1 MGRGSAALGD
11 FEADFSADMGEQDR
25 EVESRN
31 ETRSDLGGRGGG
43 PAAKERAT
51 SSAGGATRLFPAD
64 YPVDEAYYPLLNAIA
79 QAHPETFV
87 SFKPRSPRLGSM
99 LLKSLHD
106 VVSPWA
112 QLRFGE
118 FTLAME
124 AAMQGLAQ
132 DMVAFGID
140 LSWLSDTGSALR
152 AASDRAAL
160 QLEIRNLSAQ
170 LESGRQHLANLEAQL
185 AQAQQQDAELA
196 AAALNFANPDPAGLV
211 FGELTS

>member
-106 VVSPWA
+106 VVS
-112 QLRFGE
+112 
-118 FTLAME
+118 
-124 AAMQGLAQ
+124 
-132 DMVAFGID
+132 
-140 LSWLSDTGSALR
+140 WLSDTGSALR

-170 LESGRQHLANLEAQL
+170 LESARQHLANLEAQL